1 MLVKI
6 PPPGQDND
14 SDVKYGGKSL
24 SWSRLSLRE
33 GRPAKDE
40 AGGGTFVTR
49 ANNETSSVLTPRLTI
64 NNDLIHQK
72 PLPSIQGSNYTL
84 LALSLS

>member
-1 MLVKI
+1 MKQDLRQKVGFMLLVKI

-24 SWSRLSLRE
+24 SWSRLKLRLRE

-40 AGGGTFVTR
+40 AGGGTFVR
-49 ANNETSSVLTPRLTI
+49 G
-64 NNDLIHQK
+64 Q
-72 PLPSIQGSNYTL
+72 
-84 LALSLS
+84 